1 MKVLYLDCRQGVSGD
16 MMLAALLNLTDGRET
31 LERGLKGLGLDCFE
45 LSYPRRKR
53 GGIEAR
59 GVLVEVEPDGRR
71 FDNLEEVLSFLDE
84 TDLSTAVRKRA
95 AAVFRTLAEGE
106 AAAHNVA
113 VGYSRFHEIGAVD
126 AIVDAVGSSILLEL
140 ITPGEVTASPVRTG
154 FGTVEVTHGMLP
166 VPAPATAAILEGAPV
181 FMGEAEGEFATPT
194 GAALVKTFADGFGPM
209 PEMILGKVGYGP
221 GSADPSE
228 FPNALAAY
236 VGEVVEGDRG
246 QVAVIEANVDDMT
259 GEALARAAGLL
270 LEAGAFDVFTTPVY
284 MKKGRPG
291 VLLTVLGDP
300 EGIDEFVELILRHTS
315 TFGVRYRVEK
325 RRVFPREVIE
335 VETEYGVGKV
345 KVGRL
350 PDGTVKL
357 HPEYDSVVKL
367 TDETGVVFQ
376 EVYEALMAAAGKK
389 LG

>member
-1 MKVLYLDCRQGVSGD
+1 MI
-16 MMLAALLNLTDGRET
+16 LAALLDLTDGRET
-31 LERGLKGLGLDCFE
+31 LERGLKDLGLDCFG
-45 LSYPRRKR
+45 LSYPKRKR
-53 GGIEAR
+53 GGIEAS
-59 GVLVEVEPDGRR
+59 GVLVEVEPDARR
-71 FDNLEEVLSFLDE
+71 FDNLEEVLSFLDGAG
-84 TDLSTAVRKRA
+84 LSTAVRGRA

-113 VGYSRFHEIGAVD
+113 VGYSRFHEIGAIDALVD
-126 AIVDAVGSSILLEL
+126 VVGSSILLEL
-140 ITPGEVTASPVRTG
+140 INPGEVIASPIRTG
-154 FGTVEVTHGMLP
+154 VGTIEAAHGALP

-181 FMGEAEGEFATPT
+181 FTGEEEGEFATPT
-194 GAALVKTFADGFGPM
+194 GAALVKTFANRFGPM
-209 PEMILGKVGYGP
+209 PEMVLGEVGYGP
-221 GSADPSE
+221 GSADPSG
-228 FPNALAAY
+228 FPNVLAAY
-236 VGEVVEGDRG
+236 VEKAVESGQE
-246 QVAVIEANVDDMT
+246 QVAVVEANVDDMT

-300 EGIDEFVELILRHTS
+300 GGIDEFVELILRHTS
-315 TFGVRYRVEK
+315 TFGVRYRVEE
-325 RRVFPREVIE
+325 RQVLPREIIE

-357 HPEYDSVVKL
+357 HPEYDSAVKL
-367 TDETGVVFQ
+367 ADETGVVFQ
-376 EVYEALMAAAGKK
+376 EVYEVLMAAAGKK